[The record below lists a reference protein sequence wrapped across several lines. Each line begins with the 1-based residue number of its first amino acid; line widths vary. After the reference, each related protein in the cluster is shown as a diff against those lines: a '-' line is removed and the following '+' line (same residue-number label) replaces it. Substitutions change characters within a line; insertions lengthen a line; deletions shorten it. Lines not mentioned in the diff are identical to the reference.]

1 LKNND
6 LLSEKIENAIESE
19 MTLVQLHKL
28 ISECSISEII
38 CAIKKSIYQGRII
51 ARKHRLE
58 RESYYFNSLELWSDK
73 FRLQSS

>member
-1 LKNND
+1 MKNND
-6 LLSEKIENAIESE
+6 LLSEKIENTIESE

-28 ISECSISEII
+28 ISECSIPEII
-38 CAIKKSIYQGRII
+38 CAIKKSIYRGSIV
-51 ARKHRLE
+51 ARKHHLE